1 MSGESHIKGS
11 PISRHPLVRFNS
23 LIFRTQMR
31 ERESRAKWIWVTP
44 MGTQPVGLALSCLS
58 VSIWPKDLM
67 PSFAFLNEKIGK
79 AAAHFRL
86 GKLIGF
92 GWKMVMITK
101 LNDVSDLIA
110 GIASN

>member
-1 MSGESHIKGS
+1 VDILILKEYIKKYS
-11 PISRHPLVRFNS
+11 CTKI
-23 LIFRTQMR
+23 
-31 ERESRAKWIWVTP
+31 AKAP
-44 MGTQPVGLALSCLS
+44 
-58 VSIWPKDLM
+58 
-67 PSFAFLNEKIGK
+67 
-79 AAAHFRL
+79 AHFRL